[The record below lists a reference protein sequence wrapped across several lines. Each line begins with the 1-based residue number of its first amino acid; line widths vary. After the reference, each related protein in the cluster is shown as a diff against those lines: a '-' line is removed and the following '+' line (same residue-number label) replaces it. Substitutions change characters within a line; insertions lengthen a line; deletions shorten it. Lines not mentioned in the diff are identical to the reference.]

1 MNRYITMDEKTME
14 VITSGATR
22 AEAFE
27 KLKTEAKP
35 DAVYLELKIIGEPLE
50 LRTRKVSTLG
60 RVKETVAN
68 STEEQGA
75 E

>member
-1 MNRYITMDEKTME
+1 MAEETMAI
-14 VITSGATR
+14 ITSGATR

-27 KLKTEAKP
+27 KLKAKATH
-35 DAVYLELKIIGEPLE
+35 DTVYLEAKIIGDPIE

-60 RVKETVAN
+60 RVKEAAAEEI
-68 STEEQGA
+68 EEQGA

>member
-1 MNRYITMDEKTME
+1 MNKYICMAEKTME
-14 VITSGATR
+14 IIASGANR

-27 KLKTEAKP
+27 KLKAMAQP
-35 DAVYLELKIIGEPLE
+35 DTVYLEAKIIGEPIE

-60 RVKETVAN
+60 RVKAVAEP
-68 STEEQGA
+68 TAEQGA